1 MSNRIHIRALKHVAS
16 EPGKATE
23 PKKTTVQEELMGIVM
38 IRCPATG
45 REISTGIQI
54 DRPQFESTP
63 VFFAQTYCP
72 FCRAEHRWFAKDA
85 WVREPGAATAA

>member
-1 MSNRIHIRALKHVAS
+1 
-16 EPGKATE
+16 
-23 PKKTTVQEELMGIVM
+23 MGIVM

-85 WVREPGAATAA
+85 WVREPGAATRLPAAFRLQYSRWPRWS